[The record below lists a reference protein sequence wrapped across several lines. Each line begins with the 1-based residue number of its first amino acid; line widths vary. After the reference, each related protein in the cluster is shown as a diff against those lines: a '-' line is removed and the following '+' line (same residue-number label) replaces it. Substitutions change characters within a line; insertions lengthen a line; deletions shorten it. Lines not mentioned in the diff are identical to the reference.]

1 MLKKYIKSYQDFP
14 VKGVDFKCTAS
25 LCASK
30 GFKPANDYLYSVL
43 KERKFNKIIG
53 IDARGFIFASIL
65 SYRTEKPLILARKV
79 GKLPGKTIS
88 KSYALEYGEASI
100 EIKDEDLEKDDMVI
114 IVDDLIATGGTIQA
128 VIDIINEKEATVD
141 SVICLMDLPFLG
153 GSAKIEEQNIKV
165 IKGVEYGV

>member
-14 VKGVDFKCTAS
+14 VEGVDFKCTAS

-100 EIKDEDLEKDDMVI
+100 EIKDEDIQKGDKVV
-114 IVDDLIATGGTIQA
+114 IVDDLIATGGTIEA
-128 VIDIINEKEATVD
+128 VIDMVEEKEAAVD
-141 SVICLMDLPFLG
+141 FVVCLMNLKFLG
-153 GSAKIEEQNIKV
+153 GSDKINNRKINFLQ
-165 IKGVEYGV
+165 GVQYDV

>member
-14 VKGVDFKCTAS
+14 VEGVDFKCTAS

-100 EIKDEDLEKDDMVI
+100 EIKDEDIQKGDKVV
-114 IVDDLIATGGTIQA
+114 IVDDLIATGGTIEA
-128 VIDIINEKEATVD
+128 VIDMVEEKEATVD
-141 SVICLMDLPFLG
+141 FVVCLMNLKFLG
-153 GSAKIEEQNIKV
+153 GSDKINNRKINFLQ
-165 IKGVEYGV
+165 GVQYDV

>member
-14 VKGVDFKCTAS
+14 VEGVDFKCTAS

-100 EIKDEDLEKDDMVI
+100 EIKDEDIQKGDKVV
-114 IVDDLIATGGTIQA
+114 IVDDLIATGGTIEA
-128 VIDIINEKEATVD
+128 VIDMVEKKEATVD
-141 SVICLMDLPFLG
+141 FVVCLMNLKFLG
-153 GSAKIEEQNIKV
+153 GSDKIKNRKINFLQ
-165 IKGVEYGV
+165 GVQYDV